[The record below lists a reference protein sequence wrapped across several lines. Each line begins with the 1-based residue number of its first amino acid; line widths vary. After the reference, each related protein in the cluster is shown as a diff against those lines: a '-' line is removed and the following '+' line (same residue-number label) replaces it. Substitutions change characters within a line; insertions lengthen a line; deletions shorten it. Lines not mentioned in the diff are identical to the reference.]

1 MGFYTDRILPHI
13 VDKVCGVAQNGPLR
27 ERTCAGLHGTVL
39 EVGFGSGNNI
49 GFYPAAVER
58 VAGVEPAQTAWNIG
72 AERVAASSIPIE
84 RAGLDG
90 QSLPFPDAGFDTA
103 LSTFTLCTIPDVA
116 TALAEIRRVLRPGGT
131 LHFVEHGLAPEES
144 VQIWQ
149 HRLDPIQQKIAGGC
163 HLNRDIV
170 GLIID
175 AGFEITELD
184 RFYQPGAPKAMAALS
199 LGVAERR

>member
-13 VDKVCGVAQNGPLR
+13 IDKVCGVAQNGPLR

-184 RFYQPGAPKAMAALS
+184 RFYQPGAPKALAALS
-199 LGVAERR
+199 LGVAGRR

>member
-13 VDKVCGVAQNGPLR
+13 IDKVCGVAQNGPLR

-49 GFYPAAVER
+49 GFYPAAVKR

-184 RFYQPGAPKAMAALS
+184 RFYQPGAPKALAALS
-199 LGVAERR
+199 LGVAGRR

>member
-1 MGFYTDRILPHI
+1 MGFYTDRILPHL

-58 VAGVEPAQTAWNIG
+58 VAGVEPAQAAWNI
-72 AERVAASSIPIE
+72 AAKRVAASTIPIE

-144 VQIWQ
+144 VQVWQ

-163 HLNRDIV
+163 HLNRDIA

-184 RFYQPGAPKAMAALS
+184 RFYQPGAPKALAALS
-199 LGVAERR
+199 VGVAARR

>member
-184 RFYQPGAPKAMAALS
+184 RFYQPGAPKALAALS

>member
-1 MGFYTDRILPHI
+1 MGFYTDRILPHL

-72 AERVAASSIPIE
+72 AKRVAASSIPIE

-175 AGFEITELD
+175 AGFEITDLD
-184 RFYQPGAPKAMAALS
+184 RFYQPGAPKALAALS

>member
-58 VAGVEPAQTAWNIG
+58 VAGVEPAQTAWNIA

-144 VQIWQ
+144 VQVWQ

-163 HLNRDIV
+163 HLNRDIA

-184 RFYQPGAPKAMAALS
+184 RFYQPGAPKALAALS
-199 LGVAERR
+199 LGVAGRR

>member
-175 AGFEITELD
+175 AGFEITDLD

>member
-1 MGFYTDRILPHI
+1 MGFYTDRILPHL

-72 AERVAASSIPIE
+72 AKRVAASSIPIE

-175 AGFEITELD
+175 AGFEITDLD

>member
-72 AERVAASSIPIE
+72 AKRVAASSIPIE

-175 AGFEITELD
+175 AGFEITDLD
-184 RFYQPGAPKAMAALS
+184 RFYQPGAPKALAALS

>member
-58 VAGVEPAQTAWNIG
+58 VAGVEPAQTAWNIA

-144 VQIWQ
+144 VQVWQ
-149 HRLDPIQQKIAGGC
+149 HRLDPIQQKLAGGC
-163 HLNRDIV
+163 HLNRDIA

-184 RFYQPGAPKAMAALS
+184 RFYQPGAPKALAALS
-199 LGVAERR
+199 LGVAGRR